1 MIQCESVSSVC
12 FFLDMWIYI
21 LLFVIALVYY
31 AASNERTERNKLP
44 LAIYLAGLAL
54 FVGCADMLGGYD
66 RYIYCEVFDQLAQV
80 TRNDGNILATAGYR
94 LYSTEWGFLLF
105 NQLIGYLTLN
115 RYVFIFI
122 VTCVIYTLLFI
133 SIKRY
138 CRNYPFAVIV
148 FLGLWFF
155 FTFTYLRQ
163 VMAATIGWLAIKYV
177 IDRKPIQFFLI
188 VFIAFTF
195 HNSAIVLAPFYFVP
209 AKKFDP
215 VFVFF
220 ILIGSLAIGMTNVLG
235 SIVGATDAFMDEM
248 RVQGQ
253 VEAIQEGTF
262 RVAYFIEAALF
273 AGLCKAKGDFIA
285 VMDADLQ
292 DPPSLLPKMLL
303 AIETEGFDCAATRR
317 VTRKNEPPVR
327 SFFARLFYKI
337 MGNLSDIPVMDGAR
351 DFRLMTRK
359 YKNAVLSL
367 VERNRF
373 TKGIFPWVGFKTKW
387 FSYENIERAA
397 GKTKWSFWKLFLYSI
412 DGIIGFSTKPLAFS
426 AVAGVLAIFVS
437 IVLVALIAIRR
448 LVFGDRVQGW
458 ASTVCIIVFLSGV
471 QLSSAGIIGLYISK
485 IYTEV
490 KQRPIYIVKEEK

>member
-1 MIQCESVSSVC
+1 MSEISK
-12 FFLDMWIYI
+12 
-21 LLFVIALVYY
+21 
-31 AASNERTERNKLP
+31 NKK
-44 LAIYLAGLAL
+44 
-54 FVGCADMLGGYD
+54 
-66 RYIYCEVFDQLAQV
+66 
-80 TRNDGNILATAGYR
+80 
-94 LYSTEWGFLLF
+94 
-105 NQLIGYLTLN
+105 
-115 RYVFIFI
+115 
-122 VTCVIYTLLFI
+122 I
-133 SIKRY
+133 SIVVP
-138 CRNYPFAVIV
+138 CFNEEEAVPLFYEETLKV
-148 FLGLWFF
+148 LKSMSL
-155 FTFTYLRQ
+155 
-163 VMAATIGWLAIKYV
+163 
-177 IDRKPIQFFLI
+177 
-188 VFIAFTF
+188 
-195 HNSAIVLAPFYFVP
+195 SAYEF
-209 AKKFDP
+209 
-215 VFVFF
+215 VFVDDGSADKTAD
-220 ILIGSLAIGMTNVLG
+220 ILRSLCEKDDSVHFVSFSRNFGK
-235 SIVGATDAFMDEM
+235 
-248 RVQGQ
+248 
-253 VEAIQEGTF
+253 
-262 RVAYFIEAALF
+262 EAALF

-448 LVFGDRVQGW
+448 LVFGDPVQGW